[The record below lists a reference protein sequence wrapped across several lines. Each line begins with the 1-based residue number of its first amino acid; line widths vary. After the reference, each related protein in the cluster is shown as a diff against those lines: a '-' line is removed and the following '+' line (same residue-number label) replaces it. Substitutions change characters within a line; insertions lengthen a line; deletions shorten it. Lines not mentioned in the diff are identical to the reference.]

1 MTGLV
6 RKATFFVACAALLG
20 AAAAYA
26 GIVSPGNCSV
36 TRSENG
42 AVATRINLVGYNVG
56 GPAGSQAD
64 SLELNSKIIVTVRD
78 VSNNPIAGV
87 PVVLD
92 FSGCTGD
99 VKVGNF
105 QSFHQ
110 IATNSCAGV
119 TVLGYSTTNGT
130 ATFTIV
136 GGRTGSVAHAAGCAK
151 VYADSYLLA
160 SLGVGT
166 FDQTNSGGFTLADIS
181 FFWVDANGGLNPD
194 RSDVDG
200 NGFVTLAD
208 VGNAWVVNG
217 HASSFNTSSAV
228 LCP

>member
-20 AAAAYA
+20 AVAAYA

-42 AVATRINLVGYNVG
+42 AVATRINLVGYNSA

-64 SLELNSKIIVTVRD
+64 SLELNSKIVVTVRD
-78 VSNNPIAGV
+78 ISNNPIAGV

-99 VKVGNF
+99 VKIGNF

-110 IATNSCAGV
+110 ITTGCATA
-119 TVLGYSTTNGT
+119 TVQGYSTANGT
-130 ATFTIV
+130 ATFTVV
-136 GGRTGSVAHAAGCAK
+136 GGHTGSVAHLAGCAK
-151 VYADSYLLA
+151 VYADAYLLS

-166 FDQTNSGGFTLADIS
+166 FDQTNTGGFTLADIG
-181 FFWVDANGGLNPD
+181 FFWADVLGGLNPD
-194 RSDVDG
+194 RSDLDG

-208 VGNAWVVNG
+208 IGNAWVANL
-217 HASSFNTSSAV
+217 HAASFNASSAV